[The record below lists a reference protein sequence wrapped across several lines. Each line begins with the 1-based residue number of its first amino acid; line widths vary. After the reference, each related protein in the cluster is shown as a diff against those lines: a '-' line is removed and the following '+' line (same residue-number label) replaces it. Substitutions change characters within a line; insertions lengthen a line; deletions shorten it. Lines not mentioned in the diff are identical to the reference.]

1 MSDTAQDAFDLS
13 AEEARVLGVLIEK
26 CYTTP
31 DQYPLSLNALTN
43 GCNQLTG
50 REPVMSLDEAT
61 VADAVESLQARGL
74 VGRREGA
81 RVVKYEQLVRLRH
94 SLPPAEQAVL
104 ALLLLRGPQTAGEL
118 RTRSERMHRFDDIG
132 AVSAVLEHLEDK
144 YPPMVVALPRAPGTK
159 ETRYMHLMCGEV
171 DMEAALAAAASGGG
185 GGGGGLGARVEAL
198 ESEVA
203 ALRAELDALKAS
215 LGET

>member
-1 MSDTAQDAFDLS
+1 MSDATNEAFDLS

-26 CYTTP
+26 SYTTP

-61 VADAVESLQARGL
+61 VADAVDSLHARGL

-81 RVVKYEQLVRLRH
+81 RVVKYEHLVRLRH

-104 ALLLLRGPQTAGEL
+104 ALLMLRGPQTPGEL
-118 RTRSERMHRFDDIG
+118 RTRSERMHRFDDVP
-132 AVSAVLEHLEDK
+132 AVLAVLEHLEEK
-144 YPPMVVALPRAPGTK
+144 YPSMVVALPRAPGTK

-171 DMEAALAAAASGGG
+171 DVEAMAAALPMG

-203 ALRAELDALKAS
+203 ALRAELNALKAS

>member
-1 MSDTAQDAFDLS
+1 MSDDANTAFDLS

-26 CYTTP
+26 SYTTP

-61 VADAVESLQARGL
+61 VADAVDSLHARGL

-81 RVVKYEQLVRLRH
+81 RVVKYEHLVRMRH

-104 ALLLLRGPQTAGEL
+104 ALLMLRGPQTPGEL
-118 RTRSERMHRFDDIG
+118 RTRSERMYRFDDVP
-132 AVSAVLEHLEDK
+132 AVLSVLEHLEEK
-144 YPPMVVALPRAPGTK
+144 YPAMVVALPRAPGTK

-171 DMEAALAAAASGGG
+171 DVEAMAAALPLGGS
-185 GGGGGLGARVEAL
+185 GGGLGARVEAL

-203 ALRAELDALKAS
+203 ALRAELNALKAS